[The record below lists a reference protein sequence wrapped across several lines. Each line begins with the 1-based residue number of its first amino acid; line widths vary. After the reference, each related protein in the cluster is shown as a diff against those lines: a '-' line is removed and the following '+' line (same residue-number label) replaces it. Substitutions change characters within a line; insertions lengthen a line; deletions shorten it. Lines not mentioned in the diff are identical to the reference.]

1 MATQKKEIKSGI
13 KKVEVESKKSI
24 KTIEIDLNESTRN
37 TIISLIQNRDSINA
51 QLENTILIYL
61 DAKEVD
67 AKNKMVDFSEDFK
80 KILITEK

>member
-37 TIISLIQNRDSINA
+37 TIIALIQNRDSINA